1 MRKML
6 IIECLNTCSHAYANI
21 HAYNGICRHSSD
33 PREFLTCLWKYMKMM
48 LVLHR

>member
-21 HAYNGICRHSSD
+21 HAYNGICRHSSGSQRIPYLSLEIHEND
-33 PREFLTCLWKYMKMM
+33 VGTP
-48 LVLHR
+48 